1 MDELKRPNFTVMFE
15 LFSNRFYLCALLARY
30 WKDPHTFKPERFL
43 EDWPKDAF
51 TPFSTGE

>member
-1 MDELKRPNFTVMFE
+1 MFE
-15 LFSNRFYLCALLARY
+15 LISNLFLLCVLARY

-51 TPFSTGE
+51 IPFSAGEL

>member
-1 MDELKRPNFTVMFE
+1 MFE
-15 LFSNRFYLCALLARY
+15 LFSNRFFYCVLLARY

-51 TPFSTGE
+51 IPFSTGM